1 MVLRIILICLCL
13 GILSMVNGCSVDSYP
28 LPSGTLAPYW
38 TLRPQETSQGPDY
51 EREIDEEVQQYR
63 QRRRA
68 QEQEQERVYQQWEQ
82 ERAREREP
90 RWEWQR

>member
-1 MVLRIILICLCL
+1 MVLRIMLICLCL
-13 GILSMVNGCSVDSYP
+13 GMLSTANGCSISSSHF
-28 LPSGTLAPYW
+28 PSGTLAPYW
-38 TLRPQETSQGPDY
+38 TLKPQETSPGPDY
-51 EREIDEEVQQYR
+51 ERQIDEEVQQYR

-82 ERAREREP
+82 ERARERDP

>member
-1 MVLRIILICLCL
+1 MVRRIMLICLCL
-13 GILSMVNGCSVDSYP
+13 GILSTVNGCSVNSSP

-51 EREIDEEVQQYR
+51 ERQIDEEVQQYR

-68 QEQEQERVYQQWEQ
+68 QEQE
-82 ERAREREP
+82 RAREREP